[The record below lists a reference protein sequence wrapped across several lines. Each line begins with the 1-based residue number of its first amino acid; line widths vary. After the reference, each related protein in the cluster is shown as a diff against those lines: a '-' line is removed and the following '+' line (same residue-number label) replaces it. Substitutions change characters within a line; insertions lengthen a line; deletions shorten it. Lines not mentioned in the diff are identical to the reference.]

1 MSVAIKRET
10 AVLVDVGEMIHVV
23 ERRRFDTDLRR
34 HFFGVAERVELNAM
48 RVRGYVFLYDSGTT
62 TYLRSAE
69 QRTRVI
75 SLTGDGL
82 IINLAPPG
90 TNIED
95 VRYEDQE
102 GRLVVTD
109 GGAFR
114 LDINEFGRN
123 R

>member
-1 MSVAIKRET
+1 
-10 AVLVDVGEMIHVV
+10 
-23 ERRRFDTDLRR
+23 
-34 HFFGVAERVELNAM
+34 M

-62 TYLRSAE
+62 LYLRSAE

-82 IINLAPPG
+82 IINIVPPE
-90 TNIED
+90 TNIEE

-109 GGAFR
+109 GEAFR

>member
-1 MSVAIKRET
+1 MSSNDGDSTRTSGATSSGSPNESNWNV
-10 AVLVDVGEMIHVV
+10 
-23 ERRRFDTDLRR
+23 
-34 HFFGVAERVELNAM
+34 M
-48 RVRGYVFLYDSGTT
+48 RVRGYAFLYDSGTT
-62 TYLRSAE
+62 GYIRSAE

-75 SLTGDGL
+75 SLIGNGL
-82 IINLAPPG
+82 IINLAPPE
-90 TNIED
+90 TSIEE

-109 GGAFR
+109 GGAFH

>member
-1 MSVAIKRET
+1 
-10 AVLVDVGEMIHVV
+10 
-23 ERRRFDTDLRR
+23 
-34 HFFGVAERVELNAM
+34 M

-62 TYLRSAE
+62 VYLRSTE

-82 IINLAPPG
+82 IINIVPPE
-90 TNIED
+90 TNIEE

-109 GGAFR
+109 GEAFR